1 VQVAG
6 GYNMNNDKEELKELQ
21 NLLSLAS
28 PRHIHLILIYLKK
41 LLKAD

>member
-1 VQVAG
+1 
-6 GYNMNNDKEELKELQ
+6 MNNNKEDLKEL
-21 NLLSLAS
+21 NKLLLLAS